1 MSKLTEMRDK
11 ALEAGV
17 NALVPVISK
26 VAGKAQDLAEGPV
39 GKAVG
44 SAVDVGAHV
53 VSKAPGIGRLVGGN
67 SSPSTNGTQEAAP
80 SEAASG
86 GPASGGSAS
95 GTDTAPTRSPRKN
108 PKSSK
113 APAKKTTVRKVGQTE
128 ASPAAPSDNAS
139 EVGSRSPGGVTP
151 TDARDLPI
159 TGYTKLRVTDIQK
172 RLDGLTQTQLASV
185 YRFEKANQG
194 RSGVLKALD
203 KRMVQLPLPL
213 YDSLTLPAILDD
225 LNGLT
230 KPELKVIRDYEARTA
245 NRLPILERADELL
258 AVPLPGE

>member
-1 MSKLTEMRDK
+1 MSKLTDMRDK

-26 VAGKAQDLAEGPV
+26 VSGKVQDVAEGPV
-39 GKAVG
+39 GKVVG
-44 SAVDVGAHV
+44 SAVEVGSHV
-53 VSKAPGIGRLVGGN
+53 VSKAPGIGRFVGGN
-67 SSPSTNGTQEAAP
+67 GSESPNGTEPAAP
-80 SEAASG
+80 TEAASG
-86 GPASGGSAS
+86 GSG
-95 GTDTAPTRSPRKN
+95 TAPTRSPRKT

-113 APAKKTTVRKVGQTE
+113 APAKKTTLRKVGQTE
-128 ASPAAPSDNAS
+128 ASPETASDNAS

-151 TDARDLPI
+151 ADARDLPI
-159 TGYTKLRVTDIQK
+159 TGYSKLKVTDIRQ
-172 RLDGLTQTQLASV
+172 RLDGLTQTQLASL

-203 KRMVQLPLPL
+203 KKMVRLPLPL

-258 AVPLPGE
+258 AVLLPGES